1 MAGAGGE
8 TPDDDGLKPLIGQVG
23 AAVWQIMAVGS
34 PEQQAQGREALVE
47 LRNRLYAILSTDD
60 ETAGDRS

>member
-1 MAGAGGE
+1 
-8 TPDDDGLKPLIGQVG
+8 
-23 AAVWQIMAVGS
+23 MAVGS